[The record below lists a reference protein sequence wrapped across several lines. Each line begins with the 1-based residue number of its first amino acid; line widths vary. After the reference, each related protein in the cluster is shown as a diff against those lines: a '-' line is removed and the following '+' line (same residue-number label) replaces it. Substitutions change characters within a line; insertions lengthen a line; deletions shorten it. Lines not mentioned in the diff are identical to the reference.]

1 MFRVFVI
8 IAMFIIA
15 ALVSGC
21 GEPSFAATTPR
32 ATQDAAT
39 LRAAPFTPSIRIHVR
54 PRDGF
59 TVTGV
64 SIEEFVPGMA
74 TYGYRSWRGAR
85 ATHSNTPSA
94 RLETS
99 ETRIAFAVRIRSVNS
114 AGDSSEQLI
123 GGTSGNEAARHRMEE
138 QLRENLLIEHCTERA
153 CRPIEAHVE
162 NTWRDVSFRECL
174 PTYDQLA
181 LIIADIN

>member
-1 MFRVFVI
+1 MFRVF
-8 IAMFIIA
+8 ATTATFIIA
-15 ALVSGC
+15 TLVSGC
-21 GEPSFAATTPR
+21 GEPGFATTTPR
-32 ATQDAAT
+32 ATQDAAL
-39 LRAAPFTPSIRIHVR
+39 LRAAPFMPSIRIRVR

-74 TYGYRSWRGAR
+74 TYGYRSWRRAR
-85 ATHSNTPSA
+85 ATHSGTPSA
-94 RLETS
+94 HLETN
-99 ETRIAFAVRIRSVNS
+99 ETRIAFAVRARSVNS

-153 CRPIEAHVE
+153 CRIVTAHVE
-162 NTWRDVSFRECL
+162 STWRDVSFREGL
-174 PTYDQLA
+174 PTYEQLT